1 MKFVTI
7 SLAASFGAAAWE
19 LHGGN
24 GKRARGTGYRHQH
37 PGRQEVLLT
46 AKADFASWFE
56 EQSNI

>member
-24 GKRARGTGYRHQH
+24 ERPLEIRASRRLSLAALLILFGGIAVH
-37 PGRQEVLLT
+37 GR
-46 AKADFASWFE
+46 
-56 EQSNI
+56 